1 MKIVDM
7 FDAVRDG
14 TYDDFIKLYTGNVNA
29 VHKYSGYNLLQ
40 LTVTN
45 SSNLEEKIM
54 IVKFLIEEGIDI
66 NFIERKGLKNA
77 LHILYLFT
85 TNATVEY
92 LYTITK
98 ILVENGIDLN
108 AQDKHGSIPLKYAI
122 TVIRNPIEDIKIV
135 YQYLIE
141 RGSDYNIKNNYGKS
155 CKDFALESS
164 KRNDLLLFMP
174 KENSTEDK
182 IVKRK
187 LRIRN
192 DDYGGFIVSKNILI
206 GELIRYSFRE
216 KSQIPVFNGWTLY
229 SIRDDEEYV
238 SNSDNFV
245 ILNATSMYEIVPV
258 MLEIFDA
265 PYGTDICWLY
275 EEDVHVGFYDLVADR
290 ETTIE
295 EILKYRDGL

>member
-1 MKIVDM
+1 
-7 FDAVRDG
+7 
-14 TYDDFIKLYTGNVNA
+14 
-29 VHKYSGYNLLQ
+29 
-40 LTVTN
+40 
-45 SSNLEEKIM
+45 
-54 IVKFLIEEGIDI
+54 
-66 NFIERKGLKNA
+66 
-77 LHILYLFT
+77 
-85 TNATVEY
+85 
-92 LYTITK
+92 
-98 ILVENGIDLN
+98 
-108 AQDKHGSIPLKYAI
+108 
-122 TVIRNPIEDIKIV
+122 
-135 YQYLIE
+135 
-141 RGSDYNIKNNYGKS
+141 
-155 CKDFALESS
+155 
-164 KRNDLLLFMP
+164 MP

>member
-14 TYDDFIKLYTGNVNA
+14 TYDDFIKLYTGNINA
-29 VHKYSGYNLLQ
+29 IHKYSGYNLLQ

-45 SSNLEEKIM
+45 DSNLEEKVM
-54 IVKFLIEEGIDI
+54 IIKFLIKEGIDI
-66 NFIERKGLKNA
+66 NFVEKKRLRNA
-77 LHILYLFT
+77 LHLLYFFM
-85 TNATVEY
+85 TNTSAEY
-92 LYTITK
+92 LYLITK
-98 ILVENGIDLN
+98 MLVERGISLN
-108 AQDKHGSIPLKYAI
+108 AQDKYGAIPLDYAI
-122 TVIRNPIEDIKIV
+122 TAVKNSTEDMKKI

-141 RGSDYNIKNNYGKS
+141 NGSDYNIKNYFGKS
-155 CKDFALESS
+155 CKDFARENPQ
-164 KRNDLLLFMP
+164 RNDLLSLMP
-174 KENSTEDK
+174 KENNSNDK
-182 IVKRK
+182 TKKMEIK
-187 LRIRN
+187 IRN
-192 DDYGGFIVSKNILI
+192 SAYGGFIVSKNVFV

-238 SNSDNFV
+238 NNPDNFMV
-245 ILNATSMYEIVPV
+245 LSASSMLEIAPV
-258 MLEIFDA
+258 MFEIFDA

-295 EILKYRDGL
+295 EILKGV